1 MNENEA
7 TEWRVASPSLNAAA
21 WKSLSLLLLPPL
33 CLMVMLGSYVL
44 LSVLTIVITHARD
57 FNSLFDIDSLL
68 SLLISTFNFTKEKES
83 LARRNEILTTTHLR
97 QPILAPSTF
106 AVPTAMHFYQHGCS
120 KPWDYVRLTW

>member
-33 CLMVMLGSYVL
+33 CLMVMLGLYVL

-97 QPILAPSTF
+97 QPIPAPSTF
-106 AVPTAMHFYQHGCS
+106 AVPTATHFYQHGCS